1 MVFQSVPDGVEVVF
15 SAVQNGTPI
24 VNVYNIRSTVTNDE
38 TRLGVIADA
47 FKDWWDDNMAPVQ
60 NPSYVLQSIKATSLG
75 SVGGPQVIRSYSTA
89 NQGTNSGGEA
99 AGNAA
104 AVISWKTALIGR
116 SFRGRTYVGALSE
129 GAIASAQT
137 FESAA
142 VTGIL
147 SAGTTLIDA
156 MTAIGATLC
165 VLSRVFNGIARVTGL
180 LTEIIAVVV
189 DNKVDSMRRRT
200 AN

>member
-1 MVFQSVPDGVEVVF
+1 MTFQSVPDGVEVVF
-15 SAVQNGTPI
+15 TAVQNGVPV
-24 VNVYNIRSTVTNDE
+24 VNVYNVQSTVTNDE
-38 TRLGVIADA
+38 TRLQVIIDA
-47 FKDWWDDNMAPVQ
+47 FKDWWDASVAPIQ
-60 NPSYVLQSIKATSLG
+60 NPSYVLQSIKATSLN
-75 SVGGPQVIRSYSTA
+75 SVGGPQVIQSYSTA

-116 SFRGRTYVGALSE
+116 SFRGRTYIGALSE
-129 GAIASAQT
+129 GEIASAQT
-137 FESAA
+137 LESAT
-142 VTGIL
+142 VTAL
-147 SAGTTLIDA
+147 VSAGTGLIDA

-165 VLSRVFNGIARVTGL
+165 VLSRVFNGLARVTGL
-180 LTEIIAVVV
+180 LTEIISVVV